1 MAEWGVKVT
10 DGFEPQVIA
19 LCKSDALANS
29 GEAVPFDVIY
39 CGQTCLAFAIRY
51 DNKVHAYLN
60 RCSHVPMEMDYQP
73 NRFFDLT
80 GHWLICATHGAT
92 YSPKTGAC
100 QGGPCRGGLVKI
112 ETSERDGVVH
122 WHTDRQLQ
130 TVNF

>member
-1 MAEWGVKVT
+1 MADFDVKES
-10 DGFEPQVIA
+10 GEFEPQVVA
-19 LCKSDALANS
+19 LCSSDALINS
-29 GEAVPFDVIY
+29 GEAVPFDVVY

-51 DNKVHAYLN
+51 QGQAYAYLN

-92 YSPKTGAC
+92 YSPRTGAC

-112 ETSERDGVVH
+112 EISERDGVVH
-122 WHTDRQLQ
+122 WHTAQQLKN
-130 TVNF
+130 VNF

>member
-1 MAEWGVKVT
+1 MAEVGAKWT
-10 DGFEPQVIA
+10 DGFESQRIA
-19 LCKSDALANS
+19 LCKSDALVNS
-29 GEAVPFDVIY
+29 GEAQPFDVLY
-39 CGQTCLAFAIRY
+39 CGQSCLAFAIRY
-51 DNKVHAYLN
+51 ADQVHAYLN

-92 YSPKTGAC
+92 SSPKTGAC

-112 ETSERDGVVH
+112 ETSEIDGVVH
-122 WHTDRQLQ
+122 WHTDPQLH

>member
-1 MAEWGVKVT
+1 MAEAQAKRV
-10 DGFEPQVIA
+10 DGWVAQAIA
-19 LCKSDALANS
+19 LCNADALLNS

-51 DNKVHAYLN
+51 DDKVYAYLN

-92 YSPKTGAC
+92 YSPKTGSC
-100 QGGPCRGGLVKI
+100 QGGPCRGGLIKI
-112 ETSERDGVVH
+112 ETSEQDGVVH
-122 WHTDRQLQ
+122 WHTAQQLQ
-130 TVNF
+130 PVNF

>member
-1 MAEWGVKVT
+1 MADFGGRVA
-10 DGFEPQVIA
+10 GAFEPEEIA
-19 LCKSDALANS
+19 LCNS
-29 GEAVPFDVIY
+29 GALVDSGVAVPFDVVY

-51 DNKVHAYLN
+51 QGGVYAYLN

-112 ETSERDGVVH
+112 EISERDGVVH
-122 WHTDRQLQ
+122 WHTAQQMQ
-130 TVNF
+130 TVSN